1 MRSVRFL
8 AGSFLALFLVGVIV
22 ALPGAAL
29 PYWRE
34 RYGTEEGASLY
45 FAALLLGLLL
55 GVRLGQQERRHPLL
69 PLALGL
75 VGLAFLGLPFAPS
88 YAWMALLAFLLGL
101 GEGVMNVHG
110 NSLVG
115 ELYPERRVELLNRV
129 NVAFGLGAVLTPLA
143 LGSLPYA
150 AFLALAGLLA
160 FVTSALVLGAPPAEK
175 RIF

>member
-55 GVRLGQQERRHPLL
+55 GVRLGQQERRHPSF
-69 PLALGL
+69 PWPWAWWASPSS
-75 VGLAFLGLPFAPS
+75 AFLSRPPTPGWRSWPS
-88 YAWMALLAFLLGL
+88 SSAWGR
-101 GEGVMNVHG
+101 G
-110 NSLVG
+110 
-115 ELYPERRVELLNRV
+115 
-129 NVAFGLGAVLTPLA
+129 
-143 LGSLPYA
+143 
-150 AFLALAGLLA
+150 
-160 FVTSALVLGAPPAEK
+160 
-175 RIF
+175 

>member
-8 AGSFLALFLVGVIV
+8 AGSFLALFLVGVVV

-29 PYWRE
+29 PYR
-34 RYGTEEGASLY
+34 RGRSGTEAGACLY
-45 FAALLLGLLL
+45 FAAFLLGLLL

-115 ELYPERRVELLNRV
+115 ELYP
-129 NVAFGLGAVLTPLA
+129 
-143 LGSLPYA
+143 
-150 AFLALAGLLA
+150 
-160 FVTSALVLGAPPAEK
+160 
-175 RIF
+175 